1 MDSRSGKSEYHFRE
15 YHADSVIH
23 FEISDIL
30 TQERLDITAE
40 VCPMTFVRVKLKLQA
55 LAPGATLLVRLREG
69 EPLANVPRSRRQ
81 EGHEI
86 VALNEEGA
94 GVHLLEVRKKRA

>member
-1 MDSRSGKSEYHFRE
+1 MDSGSRKSEYHFRE
-15 YHADSVIH
+15 YHLAAAIH
-23 FEISDIL
+23 LEIQGEL

-40 VCPMTFVRVKLKLQA
+40 VCPMTFVRVKLKLQT

-69 EPLANVPRSRRQ
+69 EPLANVPRSLRQ

-86 VALNEEGA
+86 VASSDEGA
-94 GVHLLEVRKKRA
+94 GVHLLEVRKKNG

>member
-1 MDSRSGKSEYHFRE
+1 MDSGSGKSEYHFRE
-15 YHADSVIH
+15 YHGGGPIH
-23 FEISDIL
+23 LEIPGDL

-69 EPLANVPRSRRQ
+69 EPLANVPRSLRQ

-86 VALNEEGA
+86 VALSAEGA
-94 GVHLLEVRKKRA
+94 GVHLLEVRKKNA